1 MALSRT
7 RKKEL
12 DSLRSSASGLW
23 DDQKELLE
31 HASQVVRE
39 ATHHATDTGR
49 DEVASRLSDAADSAR
64 GHVNRDV
71 LPAVSSAMASALAL
85 LEVAKDPRVK
95 AAIAK
100 VGRTGTDLGSRVGV
114 KPQKAAGPGRYIL
127 IGLGLV
133 AVAGVAYA
141 AWQTL
146 RADDELWV
154 SDNLDDEP
162 AASPES

>member
-7 RKKEL
+7 RTKEL
-12 DSLRSSASGLW
+12 KKLRAAASDLW
-23 DDQKELLE
+23 ADQKELLE
-31 HASQVVRE
+31 NAGKVIHD
-39 ATHHATDTGR
+39 ATHHASGIGQ
-49 DEVASRLSDAADSAR
+49 DAADAAR
-64 GHVNRDV
+64 ERVNHDV

-100 VGRTGTDLGSRVGV
+100 VGKTGTDLGARFGAKEEKS
-114 KPQKAAGPGRYIL
+114 AGPARYIL

-141 AWQTL
+141 VWQTL

-154 SDNLDDEP
+154 SSDDDVDEP
-162 AASPES
+162 AAS

>member
-1 MALSRT
+1 MELSRK

-12 DSLRSSASGLW
+12 KKLRSAASDLW
-23 DDQKELLE
+23 DDQKDILE
-31 HASQVVRE
+31 QAGRVVRDAGHHASDLGHE
-39 ATHHATDTGR
+39 
-49 DEVASRLSDAADSAR
+49 AADGAR
-64 GHVNRDV
+64 DRVSDV

-85 LEVAKDPRVK
+85 LEVAKDPRVR

-100 VGRTGTDLGSRVGV
+100 VGKTGTDVGSNVGARLGI
-114 KPQKAAGPGRYIL
+114 KQEKQAGPGRYIL

-154 SDNLDDEP
+154 SSDDDAEEP
-162 AASPES
+162 AAS